1 MNPNI
6 TTAAAA
12 ALLVTLPSCGSSAP
26 PRGRAAAA
34 PVGPAAAAEAAPY
47 RMSGAALMM
56 TPDQVR
62 SALEADGYRWKPDD
76 HGTHLMPPFDVQ
88 VQERITGKAVA
99 HPTDEPHIQPWTKGR
114 ETLRV
119 TYGAFPDGPRAVWY
133 HWETEDPSPSADE
146 IQATLAKRYGAG
158 WRLKLFLPPMWC
170 SPMPCSDAS
179 AKLMAVGRQIDLT
192 APVALSGDHFD
203 YERIEAAARA
213 RQGDKHGS
221 F

>member
-1 MNPNI
+1 MNSNI
-6 TTAAAA
+6 ATIAAA

-26 PRGRAAAA
+26 PKGGTAAASA
-34 PVGPAAAAEAAPY
+34 GPAVSAAAAPY

-62 SALEADGYRWKPDD
+62 SALEAAGYRWKPDD

-88 VQERITGKAVA
+88 VEERITGKAVA

-146 IQATLAKRYGAG
+146 IQATLAKRYGPG
-158 WRLKLFLPPMWC
+158 WRLKPFLSPIWC
-170 SPMPCSDAS
+170 SPMPCSAAS
-179 AKLMAVGRQIDLT
+179 ATLNPVGRQIDLT
-192 APVALSGDHFD
+192 APAALSGERAD
-203 YERIEAAARA
+203 YDRIEAAARA